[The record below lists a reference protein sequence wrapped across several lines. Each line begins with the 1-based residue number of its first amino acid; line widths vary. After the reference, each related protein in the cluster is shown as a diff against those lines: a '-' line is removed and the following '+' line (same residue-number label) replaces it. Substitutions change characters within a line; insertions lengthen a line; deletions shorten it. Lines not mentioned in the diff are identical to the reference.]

1 MEVAPASSL
10 SSSKP
15 NIHYPGL
22 WYGVYTSPYFIPTTL
37 CSLFLLLI
45 HPLLQ
50 LTVLAETLQN
60 EIVKFA
66 LLKVSN
72 IKHL

>member
-1 MEVAPASSL
+1 M
-10 SSSKP
+10 
-15 NIHYPGL
+15 
-22 WYGVYTSPYFIPTTL
+22 
-37 CSLFLLLI
+37 LI